1 MAFRLV
7 PVRLAI
13 VVTLS
18 DSVRI
23 CSRNAVARVALSFF
37 AVVLTS
43 DKWPTFGPLSRIVD
57 LAESGSGEGL
67 GRFAREPPQS
77 SVFQGADRDAASH

>member
-23 CSRNAVARVALSFF
+23 CSRNAVESVVLSFF
-37 AVVLTS
+37 ASVVTS
-43 DKWPTFGPLSRIVD
+43 HKWSYFGPLSRYPSLDI
-57 LAESGSGEGL
+57 
-67 GRFAREPPQS
+67 ARAVRPHERPRLRS
-77 SVFQGADRDAASH
+77 YVG